1 MKFLAALIHAAA
13 AASSQAGIDPLAL
26 VFDSLAPDPLVTDPL
41 DMGEIIAKYE
51 KAGVQFRSPLA
62 KDGCDAAAFNGVIDC
77 NLGLKLEFVNFTIR
91 TIHVPTNASLW
102 LQADLCPSVDG
113 LPKCENSSTP
123 HARIPIQEFAEEV
136 TFQWT
141 PPSPIELR
149 PYTRYWFTVFTN
161 SETINEA
168 PIWLNGAKE
177 FTTTNDRYTDVR
189 LGYTYY
195 PGKEWSMRH
204 LRDGRKVPSLQ
215 VYTS

>member
-1 MKFLAALIHAAA
+1 MKLLAALIHAAA
-13 AASSQAGIDPLAL
+13 AASSQAGADPLAL

-113 LPKCENSSTP
+113 N
-123 HARIPIQEFAEEV
+123 
-136 TFQWT
+136 
-141 PPSPIELR
+141 
-149 PYTRYWFTVFTN
+149 
-161 SETINEA
+161 
-168 PIWLNGAKE
+168 
-177 FTTTNDRYTDVR
+177 
-189 LGYTYY
+189 
-195 PGKEWSMRH
+195 
-204 LRDGRKVPSLQ
+204 
-215 VYTS
+215 